1 MGSLP
6 FQFLVGLVVRWCIT
20 VINRKIY
27 NNLKVTQIARSNLSF
42 RIDLWNNSQTCDT
55 RWNILS
61 LGKCLRANSLWH
73 VYLGSVFRRTAW
85 PYPGTT
91 CPDFNKFSQ
100 NVFTCSSDA
109 SIPISLTTYNLDKL
123 IYISSLFVL

>member
-1 MGSLP
+1 M
-6 FQFLVGLVVRWCIT
+6 FHLVSQLYTIVPPIFPVAC
-20 VINRKIY
+20 KIGGTMVY
-27 NNLKVTQIARSNLSF
+27 N
-42 RIDLWNNSQTCDT
+42 CDT

-109 SIPISLTTYNLDKL
+109 SIPISLTTFDKNTNT
-123 IYISSLFVL
+123 S